1 MKPLISVIIPV
12 YNREKYLHKCVNS
25 VLTQTYANLEILLI
39 DDGSTDNSR
48 KILDD
53 YAVKDSRVKVIYKNN
68 GGVSSARN
76 YGLKFAKG
84 EYIGFVDS
92 DDYIEPD
99 MYEYLYNLIT
109 VYEGNISVCA
119 VTDKPTLIKTQ
130 KPLAIPSIKAFT
142 LLYKQSYVCNKLF
155 CARIIKNI
163 RFREDIIICEDML
176 FCFQAFVNANKI
188 IYGPQKKYH
197 YVNNINSATCRH
209 NFSAKKFSYFK
220 ANDELLLYAK
230 RYKLISLYIKI
241 LQSRAYMIC
250 GFLRQIVETNFQD
263 INIQKKL
270 IKDLRKIIFLHLIS
284 PYTLRNKLFGLM
296 CCINF
301 NFATKIYKQVYHK

>member
-25 VLTQTYANLEILLI
+25 LLAQTYANLEILLI

-76 YGLKFAKG
+76 YGLKLAKG

-109 VYEGNISVCA
+109 VYECDISVCA
-119 VTDKPTLIKTQ
+119 VAGKPTLIKTQ
-130 KPLAIPSIKAFT
+130 KPIAIPSIKAFT
-142 LLYKQSYVCNKLF
+142 LLYEQSYVCNKLF
-155 CARIIKNI
+155 YAEIIKDI
-163 RFREDIIICEDML
+163 YFREDVAICEDML
-176 FCFQAFVNANKI
+176 FCLQAFRKTDKV
-188 IYGPQKKYH
+188 IYGPQVKYN
-197 YVNNINSATCRH
+197 YIFNKDSATKRRFYIKKLTYLTAANEVIDFAKEH
-209 NFSAKKFSYFK
+209 NYIFLYLRAVQLK
-220 ANDELLLYAK
+220 ANMLGA
-230 RYKLISLYIKI
+230 
-241 LQSRAYMIC
+241 
-250 GFLRQIVETNFQD
+250 FLKQIVEVDYKNVFI
-263 INIQKKL
+263 INYL

-301 NFATKIYKQVYHK
+301 NFATKIYKQIYHK